1 MTNRESW
8 LAIDY
13 GARRIGLAH
22 ADEVGVPVPLAA
34 AVEAGAAERLAHIAR
49 IIAERKVTAIILGH
63 PACEDGTAG
72 AMAREVETF
81 RDEIIERFGLPVF
94 LCDERLSSVEAGRHW
109 NLKKARRKRK
119 TGQLDSAAA
128 AIILRDFLET
138 RSGGVW

>member
-1 MTNRESW
+1 MTARESW

-34 AVEAGAAERLAHIAR
+34 AVEAAPEERLAHIGR
-49 IIAERKVTAIILGH
+49 IIAERKVRAIVLGY
-63 PACEDGTAG
+63 PAREDGTAG
-72 AMAREVETF
+72 EMAREVETF
-81 RDEIIERFGLPVF
+81 RDGLVGRFGLPVH

-119 TGQLDSAAA
+119 TGRIDSAAA

-138 RSGGVW
+138 RGGGM